1 MINDKGEEV
10 GIIYGW
16 YNTKGEKWYIG
27 QTVNPEG
34 RFNCHIRLSLNND
47 MPFLLFNMLPVCSLY
62 ALYKKPETD
71 FLTSTGVF
79 SSKLKTLRP
88 M

>member
-1 MINDKGEEV
+1 
-10 GIIYGW
+10 
-16 YNTKGEKWYIG
+16 
-27 QTVNPEG
+27 
-34 RFNCHIRLSLNND
+34 

-79 SSKLKTLRP
+79 TSKLKTLRP
-88 M
+88 R